1 MILAGFAGQADHAVC
16 AAAVGLRVCGW
27 LAGVGELVYLP
38 ERRLGTSLMAGR
50 PVARVEESGVV
61 EWIEGEVIW
70 LR

>member
-1 MILAGFAGQADHAVC
+1 MCAGQADHAVY
-16 AAAVGLRVCGW
+16 ATAVECEW
-27 LAGVGELVYLP
+27 IAGVGEWVYLP

-61 EWIEGEVIW
+61 EWMEGEVIW